1 MDELKAYPPPDQWD
15 DVVEFDP
22 AAWPR
27 KKPRH
32 YSLVPTVCFN
42 CEASCGLLAY
52 VDKETGKIRKFEGNP
67 YNPGSRGRT
76 CAKGPATIN
85 QVDDPERIL
94 YPLKRT
100 GKRGEGGWART
111 TWDEVL
117 DAFAQA
123 IRSAIVE
130 GRRNEVMY
138 HVGRPGE
145 DGYVERVLQAWGLD
159 AHNSHTNVCSSGARL
174 GYDLWMGY
182 DRPSPDYANA
192 KFILLLSSHLE
203 TGHYFNPH
211 AQRIVEAQEKGATL
225 AVVDP
230 RLSNTASRADLWLPT
245 YPGTEAAVLFA
256 IAKLLLDRNQFDRA
270 FVERWV
276 NWEEYLAANR
286 PSSPRTFE
294 SFIEALK
301 EIYAPFTPEFAS
313 KESGCPA
320 DRIEKTAQ
328 GIAAAGS
335 RFAAHVWR
343 NATAGNRGGWQVARA
358 LFLLN
363 VLTGSVGVE
372 GGTLPNAWNK
382 FVPIPPLK
390 PPPQKVWS
398 ELLWPPEYPF
408 AHHEMSIL
416 LPYLLREG
424 RGRLAAYFTR
434 AYNPVWTNPDGF
446 SWIEM
451 LKDEAKIGLHAAMT
465 PVWNETAIFADYVLP
480 MGLGPERHDTMSF
493 ETHAG
498 EWLAFRQPVLRVA
511 KEKSG
516 APSKLT
522 LGTNPGEVWE
532 EDEFWIELSW
542 RIDPDGSLGVR
553 KWFESPYEPGTKMTM
568 ESYYRWLFEN
578 SVPGLPE
585 KAKAAGMAPLEYM
598 RKFSAVEISAAKY
611 KLHEK
616 PAAGAVD
623 PATKLASRDGKTVGL
638 QQPDGVVAGF
648 PTPSRKLEF
657 YSSTLAS
664 WGWREEAIPGYAKSH
679 VRPEALDPLKGEFT
693 LLPTFRLPTQI
704 HTRSGNAKW
713 LWELGNTNPLLMHP
727 RDSRKLGLKTG
738 DLVRVNTES
747 GYFVVRLVATQG
759 ILPGI
764 VGCSHHFGRWR
775 LHKLSGPDRWS
786 AALAA
791 IEDLGGGKFRL
802 RYERGVQPF
811 DSNDPDSRRVTW
823 KEAGVHQNL
832 AFPTHPDPLSG
843 MHCWHQAVRVE
854 KAHPGDQYGDVMA
867 DTEKSYA
874 VFKEWLKLTKTPP
887 GELRRPMWLARP
899 FRPAPE
905 AFKRPS

>member
-1 MDELKAYPPPDQWD
+1 
-15 DVVEFDP
+15 
-22 AAWPR
+22 
-27 KKPRH
+27 
-32 YSLVPTVCFN
+32 
-42 CEASCGLLAY
+42 
-52 VDKETGKIRKFEGNP
+52 
-67 YNPGSRGRT
+67 
-76 CAKGPATIN
+76 
-85 QVDDPERIL
+85 
-94 YPLKRT
+94 
-100 GKRGEGGWART
+100 
-111 TWDEVL
+111 
-117 DAFAQA
+117 
-123 IRSAIVE
+123 
-130 GRRNEVMY
+130 
-138 HVGRPGE
+138 
-145 DGYVERVLQAWGLD
+145 
-159 AHNSHTNVCSSGARL
+159 
-174 GYDLWMGY
+174 
-182 DRPSPDYANA
+182 
-192 KFILLLSSHLE
+192 
-203 TGHYFNPH
+203 
-211 AQRIVEAQEKGATL
+211 VEAQERGATL

-256 IAKLLLDRNQFDRA
+256 IAKLLIDRNRYDRA
-270 FVERWV
+270 FVEKWV
-276 NWEEYLAANR
+276 NWSEYLAAER
-286 PSSPRTFE
+286 PTAPRTFDA
-294 SFIEALK
+294 FIAALK

-320 DRIEKTAQ
+320 DRIEKVAE

-358 LFLLN
+358 LFFLN

-382 FVPIPPLK
+382 FVPVPPLK

-416 LPYLLREG
+416 LPYLLKEG

-451 LKDEAKIGLHAAMT
+451 LKDEAKVGLHAAMT

-498 EWLAFRQPVLRVA
+498 EWIAFRQPVLRVA
-511 KEKSG
+511 KERGTAASADSSSASARCGSG
-516 APSKLT
+516 LT

-542 RIDPDGSLGVR
+542 RIDPDGSLGIR
-553 KWFESPYEPGTKMTM
+553 KWFESPYAPGTKMTM

-578 SVPGLPE
+578 SVPGLPA
-585 KAKAAGMAPLEYM
+585 KAKEAGLSPLEYM
-598 RKFSAVEISAAKY
+598 RKFSAVEISRAKY
-611 KLHEK
+611 SLYEK
-616 PAAGAVD
+616 PVEGASVD
-623 PATKLASRDGKTVGL
+623 PATKVASKDGKACGLEVG
-638 QQPDGVVAGF
+638 GAVVAGF

-657 YSSTLAS
+657 YSSTLAA
-664 WGWREEAIPGYAKSH
+664 WGWREEAIPAYSPSH
-679 VRPEALDPLKGEFT
+679 VRPEALDPAQGRFT

-727 RDSRKLGLKTG
+727 RDARKLGLKTG
-738 DLVRVNTES
+738 DLVRVVTES

-775 LHKLSGPDRWS
+775 LHALSGPDRWS
-786 AALAA
+786 AAMAQ
-791 IEDLGGGKFRL
+791 IEDLGEGKFRL
-802 RYERGVQPF
+802 RYTQGVKPF
-811 DSNDPDSRRVTW
+811 ASDDPDSGRVTW
-823 KEAGVHQNL
+823 SEAGVHQNL

-843 MHCWHQAVRVE
+843 MHCWHQAVTVE
-854 KAHPGDQYGDVMA
+854 KAHPDDRYGDVMA
-867 DTEKSYA
+867 DTRKSYE
-874 VFKEWLKLTKTPP
+874 VFREWLKLTKKPT
-887 GELRRPMWLARP
+887 GDLRRPPWLARP

-905 AFKRPS
+905 AFKRPT